1 MQHLFF
7 FFLSAS
13 SLGCRDSSLFFSS
26 LKISSNNSLILM
38 LFLAEV
44 SRYFT
49 FHIFYKINISI
60 FTLSKNPTD
69 YLTSSASPVLVDT
82 WRLPD
87 SSSHLF
93 PTSSTGQP
101 SRLPFTSLISS
112 STGFSSSKL
121 CREDIENTI
130 MNAWPEKNDNLSSYK
145 NLNILRHLWI
155 LITSA

>member
-49 FHIFYKINISI
+49 FHIFYKVNIYI
-60 FTLSKNPTD
+60 FALYNSTD
-69 YLTSSASPVLVDT
+69 CLTSSASPVLVDT

-112 STGFSSSKL
+112 STGFNSSKL
-121 CREDIENTI
+121 CREDIENT
-130 MNAWPEKNDNLSSYK
+130 MMKAWPEK
-145 NLNILRHLWI
+145 I
-155 LITSA
+155 